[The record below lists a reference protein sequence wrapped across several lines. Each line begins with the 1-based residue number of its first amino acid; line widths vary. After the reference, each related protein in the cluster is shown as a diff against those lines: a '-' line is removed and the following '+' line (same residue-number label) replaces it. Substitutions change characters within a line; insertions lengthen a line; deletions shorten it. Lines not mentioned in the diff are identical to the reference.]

1 MKQRKENMQDLII
14 SDEEFKSYS
23 EAIGYLTQ
31 SMENAY
37 SSIINQLRIVC
48 ETGVTEGNFHDNLS
62 AYISSLEMMQG
73 QMQYITNAMQRI
85 AEEFIA
91 EIDEIDQSIY

>member
-73 QMQYITNAMQRI
+73 QMQYIAMQRM

>member
-1 MKQRKENMQDLII
+1 MQDLII

-48 ETGVTEGNFHDNLS
+48 ETGVTEGNFNDNLS

-73 QMQYITNAMQRI
+73 QMQYITNAMQRM